1 MGEGR
6 GGEFRGTA
14 RLVASEGAV
23 KGPRFHVN
31 VRAYYYEFRNNGTR
45 AWKLRSACY
54 SFSLFL
60 SVSLPR
66 MEKLNKP
73 RLPRNDQSGGKKEL
87 GLGLFCRAA
96 DILYLDAYSTKGK
109 NRSLFARSLRRLIS
123 SRRGEDLWRK
133 RLPWI
138 RFVIQSYQRERYI
151 MR

>member
-87 GLGLFCRAA
+87 GLGF
-96 DILYLDAYSTKGK
+96 
-109 NRSLFARSLRRLIS
+109 FAVPRIFFTWTPIRRKVKIARCLLALC
-123 SRRGEDLWRK
+123 ED
-133 RLPWI
+133 
-138 RFVIQSYQRERYI
+138 
-151 MR
+151 